1 MSSALYR
8 VLVLVS
14 SSLPFDDFKLV
25 KIQVDTIVGKA
36 LRFQK
41 MAEVRAL
48 PLRPNIWVD
57 KSQP

>member
-1 MSSALYR
+1 MTL
-8 VLVLVS
+8 
-14 SSLPFDDFKLV
+14 KLI

-41 MAEVRAL
+41 MTEVRAL